1 MRAHLFALMLVSL
14 VPAFAVAQETDTAK
28 LLPQRLLQLVHTPEV
43 QAELELSPS
52 EQAAFEELLAKVD
65 AVWLPSRNLP
75 PDETRTKV
83 AELENEVREWATA
96 NLSKGQA
103 RRLHQIE
110 CQAQGVRAMLREAM
124 GKRLELTP
132 EQLEGF
138 LTRAQAT
145 EAVQEEVRQAQQSS
159 AVTDELRN
167 RLTEA
172 VNAEQGAL
180 AEALTP
186 EQHETLWT
194 LLGEPFETSKLSRT
208 YPLAPEIVPVADWI
222 NSEPLTLKSLRGKVV
237 LVHFYAYQCH
247 NCHANFAIY
256 QRWHDELAEKG
267 VVLLGIQT
275 PETMSERDPQLVK
288 AAAAE
293 RDLKFP
299 ILVDLDSKN
308 WAAWGNTMWPTV
320 YVVDKNGYIR
330 AWWMGE
336 LNWQGATGDKTIEE
350 MVEVALAEAGPAKKS

>member
-1 MRAHLFALMLVSL
+1 MRAQLFALLL
-14 VPAFAVAQETDTAK
+14 LALAPAFAFAQEADTTK
-28 LLPQRLLQLVHTPEV
+28 LLPQRLLQLVHAPEV
-43 QAELELSPS
+43 QSELKLTPS
-52 EQAAFEELLAKVD
+52 KQAALEELLVEVD
-65 AVWLPSRNLP
+65 AVWLPSRNLA
-75 PDETRTKV
+75 PDEMRTKV
-83 AELENEVREWATA
+83 AELEKQVREWATS
-96 NLSKGQA
+96 NLTKGQA

-138 LTRAQAT
+138 RSRALAT
-145 EAVQEEVRQAQQSS
+145 EAVQEEVRQAQQSG
-159 AVTDELRN
+159 AATDELRT

-186 EQHETLWT
+186 KQHEAMWK
-194 LLGEPFETSKLSRT
+194 LLGEPFETSKLSRI

-275 PETMSERDPQLVK
+275 PETPSERDPALVK
-288 AAAAE
+288 AAAVE
-293 RDLKFP
+293 RELKFP
-299 ILVDLDSKN
+299 ILHDLDSKN
-308 WAAWGNTMWPTV
+308 WAAWGNTMWPCV

-330 AWWMGE
+330 SWWMGE

-350 MVEVALAEAGPAKKS
+350 MVEVALAEAGPGEKS

>member
-1 MRAHLFALMLVSL
+1 MRAQLYALLL
-14 VPAFAVAQETDTAK
+14 AALAPAFALAQETDTSK
-28 LLPQRLLQLVHTPEV
+28 LLPQRLLQLVHAPEV
-43 QAELELSPS
+43 QAELKLSAS
-52 EQAAFEELLAKVD
+52 KQAAFEELLAKVD
-65 AVWLPSRNLP
+65 AVWLPARNLP
-75 PDETRTKV
+75 PDEMRTKV
-83 AELENEVREWATA
+83 AELEKQVREWATS
-96 NLSKGQA
+96 NLTKGQA

-145 EAVQEEVRQAQQSS
+145 DAVQEEVRLAQQSG
-159 AVTDELRN
+159 AVTDELRT

-186 EQHETLWT
+186 KQHEAMWK
-194 LLGEPFETSKLSRT
+194 LLGEPFETSKLSRI

-256 QRWHDELAEKG
+256 QRWHDELAKKG
-267 VVLLGIQT
+267 VVLIGIQT
-275 PETMSERDPQLVK
+275 PETASERDPQLVK

-293 RDLKFP
+293 RELKFP
-299 ILVDLDSKN
+299 ILHDLDSKN

-350 MVEVALAEAGPAKKS
+350 MVEVALAEAGPAEKS